1 MAERV
6 RTVRADEWEEFQRFL
21 ERSYGHS
28 KGFFTRYY
36 PHIYRTDEEALS
48 SFFVLEKDGRIV
60 SHVGLF
66 PLECVA
72 LGCKLTV
79 GGIGGVATL
88 PEERGKGYMSRLLR
102 HVIGQMKERKYP
114 LSALGGDRQRYNP
127 FGWDL
132 AGMKYTLT
140 FTPRS
145 MERAGV
151 VPAEVEEVTPQEASS
166 EVERLL
172 GTLPLR
178 VERRYT
184 LPVIDRPGVRAW
196 LSEDGYVLSKGE
208 AFGPHQIL
216 ELASPTGKEPEL
228 IRAVMER
235 CFCGEVSLQLSA
247 WDEGRLGRLVP
258 SAAGWDAGPDWCYRI
273 VDLAGLLE
281 AYRGWLEA
289 RAEGMAPFELSVGVR
304 FQDEVQRAT
313 ISLRDGNL
321 EVARGRH
328 TDEYYELDALEGVR
342 AFLGGPSQR
351 LGSLSTLLPLPV
363 HIPSL
368 DHV

>member
-1 MAERV
+1 MERI

-36 PHIYRTDEEALS
+36 PHIYRTDEEALGC
-48 SFFVLEKDGRIV
+48 FFVLEKDGRIV

-88 PEERGKGYMSRLLR
+88 PGERGKGYMSRLLR
-102 HVIGQMKERKYP
+102 HVIGRMKERGYP
-114 LSALGGDRQRYNP
+114 LSGLGGDRQRYNA

-140 FTPRS
+140 FTHRS

-151 VPAEVEEVTPQEASS
+151 VPAEVEEVTPQEASF

-172 GTLPLR
+172 GTIPLR
-178 VERRYT
+178 VERKRT
-184 LPVIDRPGVRAW
+184 LPAIDRPGVRAW

-216 ELASPTGKEPEL
+216 ELASPTGREPEL

-235 CFCGEVSLQLSA
+235 SFSGEVSLQMSA
-247 WDEGRLGRLVP
+247 WDEERLARLMP
-258 SAAGWDAGPDWCYRI
+258 SAAGWGAGPDWCYRI
-273 VDLAGLLE
+273 VDLAGLLK
-281 AYRGWLEA
+281 AYRGWLEG
-289 RAEGMAPFELSVGVR
+289 RAKGVAPFELSVGIR
-304 FQDEVQRAT
+304 FQDEVQQAT
-313 ISLRDGNL
+313 IFLRDGKP

-328 TDEYYELDALEGVR
+328 ADMYFELDALEGVR
-342 AFLGGPSQR
+342 TLLGGPSRR
-351 LGSLSTLLPLPV
+351 LGNLSALLPLPI
-363 HIPSL
+363 HIPPL